1 MRDNVFIKYL
11 LSDKLLN
18 EFDKLAL
25 TSKKRALK

>member
-1 MRDNVFIKYL
+1 MRDVFIKYL
-11 LSDKLLN
+11 LPDKLLN